1 MDSINTLIP
10 FAPYL
15 FGGILA
21 FGVVYIVA
29 ILLLGG
35 VGDVDF
41 GVDADVDFGGDADAA
56 AGDGEAVGIS
66 LNVVAAFCVG
76 VGAMGLVASLND
88 WSVLLTLLSSILF
101 GMLLGR
107 FFQVALRFVLRQ
119 QHNGLLTQDRLIGAS
134 GRVTVN
140 TPAGRFGEA
149 LIDAQERIKYPV
161 KHHAGAALQ
170 KGETIIVLAVDG
182 GRLLVRK
189 QDEE

>member
-1 MDSINTLIP
+1 MDSINVLIP

-21 FGVVYIVA
+21 FGVVYIFA

-35 VGDVDF
+35 LGDVDL
-41 GVDADVDFGGDADAA
+41 GVDADVDFGSDADVSG
-56 AGDGEAVGIS
+56 GDGDAVGIS
-66 LNVVAAFCVG
+66 LNVIAAFCVG

-88 WSVLLTLLSSILF
+88 WSVLLTALSSVLF
-101 GMLLGR
+101 GALLGR

-119 QHNGLLTQDRLIGAS
+119 QHNGLLTEDRLVGAP
-134 GRVTVN
+134 GRVTVD

-149 LIDAQERIKYPV
+149 LIDAEERIKYPV
-161 KHHAGAALQ
+161 KHFAGESLE
-170 KGETIIVLAVDG
+170 KGDAIVVMDVDG

-189 QDEE
+189 QDE